1 MTVRVKKAFDC
12 VAMKRRGSLR
22 IYRATK
28 GMNATE
34 ELAYWQR
41 KDRDLLAEQTGLK
54 VRGSAVRWHR
64 KTPKRA

>member
-1 MTVRVKKAFDC
+1 MTARAKKAFDC

-28 GMNATE
+28 GMNAVE

-41 KDRDLLAEQTGLK
+41 QDRDLLAEQTG
-54 VRGSAVRWHR
+54 
-64 KTPKRA
+64 

>member
-1 MTVRVKKAFDC
+1 MTARAKKAFDC

-28 GMNATE
+28 GMNTAE

-54 VRGSAVRWHR
+54 VPGSAVRRQR
-64 KTPKRA
+64 KTTKLA

>member
-22 IYRATK
+22 IYRATR

-34 ELAYWQR
+34 ALAYWQR

-54 VRGSAVRWHR
+54 VRGSAVRRHR
-64 KTPKRA
+64 KTSKRA